1 MAAIENWL
9 INLIGEKLI
18 GGYYLWVLEIFL
30 IIVFSFIVG
39 YLVNKFINIFYN
51 HASKSYNIRY
61 DEVSEALRRT
71 PQ

>member
-30 IIVFSFIVG
+30 IVVFSFIAG
-39 YLVNKFINIFYN
+39 YLINKYTRKACLKVKNCMG
-51 HASKSYNIRY
+51 
-61 DEVSEALRRT
+61 
-71 PQ
+71 